1 MALLTF
7 FGHKRE
13 VAEAME
19 VQRRAKAINLRCVLG
34 LSVCEDANWDKSA
47 L

>member
-13 VAEAME
+13 VAEATE
-19 VQRRAKAINLRCVLG
+19 VQRSAKAINFDVRLG
-34 LSVCEDANWDKSA
+34 SECSEDANWDKSA